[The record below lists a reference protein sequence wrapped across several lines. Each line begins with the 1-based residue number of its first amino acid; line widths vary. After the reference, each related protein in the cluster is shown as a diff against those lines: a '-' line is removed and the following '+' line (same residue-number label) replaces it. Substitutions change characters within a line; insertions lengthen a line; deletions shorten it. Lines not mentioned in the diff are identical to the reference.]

1 MERLVRLQQ
10 KIAPESFELIERRY
24 QILRMIY
31 FFQPVGRRQ
40 VAEHL
45 ELQER
50 AVRNEAEFLKQQGF
64 LIAGP
69 MGMELTEEGEEV
81 LEELESH
88 VKVLRGVLQLEE
100 ALCRLLGL
108 SKVLVVPGDSD
119 TDETAK
125 KEMARTA
132 ARYLKSIVKSGDI
145 IAVTGGT
152 TMAEVAKS
160 LSPTACGKDV
170 LVVPA
175 RGGLG
180 EDAEKQAN
188 TVAVKIAQGLGGR
201 YRLLYV
207 PDDLGEEA
215 IQKIMNEPKIQEV
228 LKFIRLASI
237 VMHGIGTA
245 EEMAR
250 RRGFSESQIEELRAL
265 GAVGEAFG
273 YYVDKKGETVYTTT
287 SIGLKL
293 EDLATVDNVVAVGG
307 GSSKVAAVISVMSNR
322 YQDVLITDEGAARG
336 IAGTLEGRW
345 ETEEE
350 DRE

>member
-1 MERLVRLQQ
+1 MEKLVRLQQ
-10 KIAPESFELIERRY
+10 KIVPESFDLIERRY
-24 QILRMIY
+24 QILRMIC
-31 FFQPVGRRQ
+31 FFQPVGRRH

-45 ELQER
+45 GLQER
-50 AVRNEAEFLKQQGF
+50 TVRNEAEFLKRQGF
-64 LIAGP
+64 LVAGP

-81 LEELESH
+81 LLELESH
-88 VKVLRGVLQLEE
+88 VKILRGFSQLEDT
-100 ALCRLLGL
+100 LCRFLGL
-108 SKVLVVPGDSD
+108 NKVLTVPGDSD
-119 TDETAK
+119 MDETAK

-132 ARYLKSIVKSGDI
+132 ARYLKSTVKENDI

-152 TMAEVAKS
+152 TMAEVANS
-160 LSPTACGKDV
+160 LSPSVCERDI

-188 TVAVKIAQGLGGR
+188 TVAVKIAHGLGGR

-207 PDDLGEEA
+207 PDDLGKEA
-215 IQKIMNEPKIQEV
+215 IQKIMSEPKIEEV
-228 LKFIRLASI
+228 LNYIRSASI

-250 RRGFSESQIEELRAL
+250 RRGFSDKQLDELKAL

-293 EDLATVDNVVAVGG
+293 EDLASVNNVVAVGG

-336 IAGTLEGRW
+336 IVATLEGGGR
-345 ETEEE
+345 
-350 DRE
+350 